1 LDGPFAQLPREAH
14 LHVAVLAGRDVHH
27 AEAVAQAQIVAAQLL
42 AQGLVFEIVYHEQAP
57 NAAVGAGGE
66 G

>member
-1 LDGPFAQLPREAH
+1 
-14 LHVAVLAGRDVHH
+14 VAVLAGRDVHH

-42 AQGLVFEIVYHEQAP
+42 AQGLVFEIVHHEQAP